1 MGQLFFYMVL
11 HAILKLYMYD
21 KYNTY
26 NKAVHM
32 ILGEST
38 DSLVLGVLEESPV
51 SLRLCCHLMNQ
62 SQH

>member
-11 HAILKLYMYD
+11 HAILKLYTYD

-32 ILGEST
+32 ISGEST
-38 DSLVLGVLEESPV
+38 DSLVLGVLEKNSV
-51 SLRLCCHLMNQ
+51 SLRPCCHLRN
-62 SQH
+62 

>member
-1 MGQLFFYMVL
+1 
-11 HAILKLYMYD
+11 MYD

-32 ILGEST
+32 ISGEST
-38 DSLVLGVLEESPV
+38 DSLVLGVLEERPV